1 MEKTKVRF
9 SNPGRIDP
17 RLWSTFGVSIK
28 TSDNPIGQFGTG
40 LKYAIAVLLR
50 NNREIKITSGGEE
63 FLFSTATTNFRGKE
77 FQQCLCNGKE
87 LPFTTQLGSNW
98 ELWQAYRELASNCF
112 DEGGTIGG
120 NAETVIEAELSDIN
134 HNSVFLDK
142 ANRKLIDF
150 SRSTQIYAG
159 QSNIVYVKGVRA
171 LDLEKPTLFTYN
183 IDNLSLTED
192 RTIKSSFELKLEIAR
207 AIVNSTDANF
217 IRGIL
222 LHSEQYYENDLT
234 PGIFPAIS
242 EHSVCFS
249 TCKGLIRDAGWKH
262 AGLESVIR
270 QIIGVE
276 APESIPVSDYHL
288 RVIKKATAFLESI
301 GHRVTSP
308 IYVSATLGK
317 DVLAIAHIPTES
329 IYLSERVLTQGVKQV
344 ASTILEEHIHIKH
357 GLCDLTYSMQ
367 TFLFDQIITMG
378 EKLTG
383 DVL

>member
-1 MEKTKVRF
+1 MEKVRF

-28 TSDNPIGQFGTG
+28 TSNNPIGQFGTG

-50 NNREIKITSGGEE
+50 NNREITITSGGEK
-63 FLFSTATTNFRGKE
+63 FVFTSAATNFRGKE

-87 LPFTTQLGSNW
+87 LPFTTHLGSNW
-98 ELWQAYRELASNCF
+98 QLWQAYRELASNCF
-112 DEGGTIGG
+112 DEGGQLGG
-120 NAETVIEAELSDIN
+120 DGETVIEAELSDIN

-142 ANRKLIDF
+142 ASRKLIESF
-150 SRSTQIYAG
+150 PHMQIYAG
-159 QSNIVYVKGVRA
+159 RSHVVYVKGVRA

-192 RTIKSSFELKLEIAR
+192 RTIRSSFELRLEIAR
-207 AIVNSTDANF
+207 AIANSSDADF
-217 IRGIL
+217 VRGIL
-222 LHSEQYYENDLT
+222 LHSEQYYENELSH
-234 PGIFPAIS
+234 GLFPVIS
-242 EHSVCFS
+242 ENSVCFS
-249 TCKGLIRDAGWKH
+249 TCRGLIRDAGWKH
-262 AGLESVIR
+262 AGLESAIR

-276 APESIPVSDYHL
+276 APETIIASDHQL
-288 RVIKKATAFLESI
+288 RIIRKATAFLESI
-301 GHRVTSP
+301 GHSVTAP

-317 DVLAIAHIPTES
+317 DVLAVAHLPTES

-344 ASTILEEHIHIKH
+344 ASTILEEHIHLKH
-357 GLCDLTYSMQ
+357 GLPDLTYAMQ